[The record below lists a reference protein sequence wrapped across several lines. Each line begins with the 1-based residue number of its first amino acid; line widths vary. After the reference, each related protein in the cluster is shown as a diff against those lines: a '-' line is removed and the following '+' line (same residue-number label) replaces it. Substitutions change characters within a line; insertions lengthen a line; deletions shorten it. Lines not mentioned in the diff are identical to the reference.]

1 MQNKNGRSISIQ
13 KGREI
18 FVAPA
23 FDIRNLVLQ
32 NLAGSTREE
41 IQGYIQETIDMREE
55 EALPGMGILFEVVWS
70 KSNDQEKDNMMNKI
84 MEGIP
89 AAKA

>member
-1 MQNKNGRSISIQ
+1 
-13 KGREI
+13 
-18 FVAPA
+18 VAPA

>member
-1 MQNKNGRSISIQ
+1 M
-13 KGREI
+13 KGRLI
-18 FVAPA
+18 LVAPA

-32 NLAGSTREE
+32 NLSGSTREE
-41 IQGYIQETIDMREE
+41 VEGYIQETIDSREE

-70 KSNDQEKDNMMNKI
+70 KSDTNEKDSMMNKI

-89 AAKA
+89 AAK

>member
-1 MQNKNGRSISIQ
+1 M
-13 KGREI
+13 
-18 FVAPA
+18 ATA

-41 IQGYIQETIDMREE
+41 VEGYIQETIDTREE

-70 KSNDQEKDNMMNKI
+70 NSDTNEKDNMMDKI
-84 MEGIP
+84 MQGIP
-89 AAKA
+89 AAKV

>member
-1 MQNKNGRSISIQ
+1 M
-13 KGREI
+13 
-18 FVAPA
+18 APA

-32 NLAGSTREE
+32 NLAGSTRDEV
-41 IQGYIQETIDMREE
+41 QGYIQETIDNREE

-70 KSNDQEKDNMMNKI
+70 KSDSNERESMMNKI

-89 AAKA
+89 AAKM

>member
-1 MQNKNGRSISIQ
+1 
-13 KGREI
+13 
-18 FVAPA
+18 VAPA

-41 IQGYIQETIDMREE
+41 VKGYIQETIDNREE

-70 KSNDQEKDNMMNKI
+70 KSDANERENMMNKI

-89 AAKA
+89 AAKM

>member
-1 MQNKNGRSISIQ
+1 M
-13 KGREI
+13 
-18 FVAPA
+18 APA

>member
-1 MQNKNGRSISIQ
+1 M
-13 KGREI
+13 
-18 FVAPA
+18 APA
-23 FDIRNLVLQ
+23 FDIRELVLQ
-32 NLAGSTREE
+32 NLAGSSREE

-70 KSNDQEKDNMMNKI
+70 KSNTQEKDNMMNKI

-89 AAKA
+89 AAKV

>member
-1 MQNKNGRSISIQ
+1 
-13 KGREI
+13 
-18 FVAPA
+18 VAPA

-32 NLAGSTREE
+32 NLAGSTRDEV
-41 IQGYIQETIDMREE
+41 QGYIQETIDNREE

-70 KSNDQEKDNMMNKI
+70 KSDSNERESMMNKI

-89 AAKA
+89 AAKM